1 MLAVHT
7 GLCNYKKM
15 LMSRTAELTS
25 LGRPAA
31 RAGEER
37 LRLRLFGAMEAAAA
51 NGDSALP
58 NGRKTRALLAMLALA
73 APRPVSR
80 AWIAET
86 LWSGRPEEQ
95 ARGSLR
101 QEIHRLLDCLG
112 PLGPEVLAIGREQI
126 ALRPGTTWIDVA
138 EVLRATPA
146 MPEAL
151 RLIGG
156 ELLAD
161 LSGLDPAADL
171 WLAGERNRVR
181 GHARAVAE
189 ALLAEQTTPDG
200 MITAA
205 QQLLAID
212 QTHEGAWR
220 ALIHAYAVRGE
231 RGLAIEAF
239 GRCRAALAQAL
250 DALPSDETRE
260 LLAEIRSGNA
270 PPLKSRSPIAVP
282 PQVRSGRRL
291 GVLPLQNFGDDSHG
305 RGSAGELAIVIAEE
319 ITSALTPF
327 RWLDLVSCSALARFA
342 TETRDETALRRAFG
356 LDFLVDG
363 TLQRQRTTA
372 GDMHRVTLRLIDLH
386 AGNHIAWVQRFDHR
400 ADDPLGLQDRV
411 AALAAAR
418 IDLEAQHLEIRR
430 AAQPQASAAGRVE
443 RDISAYE
450 AMLRARGLMVRLDRT
465 QFLAAGSLLDLAA
478 ELDPDYAAPRA
489 EIALWNALLI
499 AQGWA
504 ANPEEARAR
513 AAAAAQQ
520 AIAIDPQDARAFAI
534 AGYIKSALA
543 RRHDEALAFSRR
555 AVTLNPNLPLAWG
568 LAGITEL
575 GRGDLSAAEQRFARY
590 KELVPLDPQA
600 FVIDLGLALLAFLR
614 GDFETT
620 AILAREI
627 SEIRPSFRAVYP
639 MHLAALG
646 HLGRNADAAQVR
658 ARFGHLDPSHS
669 VVSILDQ
676 CLLSRAADRDL
687 LAEGLR
693 LAGVPELPAR

>member
-1 MLAVHT
+1 MLAVQT
-7 GLCNYKKM
+7 GLCNYKRM
-15 LMSRTAELTS
+15 LMSRTAELAS
-25 LGRPAA
+25 LGRPAP

-51 NGDSALP
+51 SGDSALP

-73 APRPVSR
+73 TPRPVSR

-112 PLGPEVLAIGREQI
+112 PLGLEVLAIGREQI

-146 MPEAL
+146 APEAL

-220 ALIHAYAVRGE
+220 ALIHAHAVRGE

-239 GRCRAALAQAL
+239 GRCRTALAQAL

-270 PPLKSRSPIAVP
+270 PPLKNRGQIPAP
-282 PQVRSGRRL
+282 PLVRSGRRL
-291 GVLPLQNFGDDSHG
+291 GVLPLQSFGDDPLG
-305 RGSAGELAIVIAEE
+305 RGGAGELAIVVAEE
-319 ITSALTPF
+319 ITSALAPF

-363 TLQRQRTTA
+363 TLQRQ
-372 GDMHRVTLRLIDLH
+372 GPMHRVTLRLIDLN

-418 IDLEAQHLEIRR
+418 IDLALQHLEIRR
-430 AAQPQASAAGRVE
+430 VAQPAGSAGRVE
-443 RDISAYE
+443 RDMSAYE
-450 AMLRARGLMVRLDRT
+450 AVLRARGLMLRLDRT

-478 ELDPDYAAPRA
+478 ELDPDYAAPRT
-489 EIALWNALLI
+489 EIAAWNALLI

-504 ANPEEARAR
+504 TNPEEARAR
-513 AAAAAQQ
+513 ASAAAQQ

-534 AGYIKSALA
+534 VGYIKSTLT
-543 RRHDEALAFSRR
+543 RRHDEALALSQR
-555 AVTLNPNLPLAWG
+555 ALALNPNLPLAWG
-568 LAGITEL
+568 LAGLIDL
-575 GRGDLSAAEQRFARY
+575 DRGDLTSAEQRFTRY

-600 FVIDLGLALLAFLR
+600 FIIDQGVALLAFLR
-614 GDFETT
+614 GDFEAAT
-620 AILAREI
+620 ALAREI
-627 SEIRPSFRAVYP
+627 SEIRPSLRAIYP
-639 MHLAALG
+639 LHLAALG
-646 HLGRNADAAQVR
+646 HLGRVADAALLR
-658 ARFGHLDPSHS
+658 TRFAHLAPGHN
-669 VVSILDQ
+669 VAGILAQ
-676 CLLSRAADRDL
+676 IPLARAADRDL

-693 LAGVPELPAR
+693 LAGIPELGAG

>member
-15 LMSRTAELTS
+15 LMSRAAELTS
-25 LGRPAA
+25 LGRPAP

-37 LRLRLFGAMEAAAA
+37 LRLRLFGAMEAADAS
-51 NGDSALP
+51 GDSALP

-146 MPEAL
+146 IPQAL

-189 ALLAEQTTPDG
+189 ALLAEQTAPDG
-200 MITAA
+200 MIAAA

-220 ALIHAYAVRGE
+220 ALIHAHAVRGE

-270 PPLKSRSPIAVP
+270 PPLKSRGQTP
-282 PQVRSGRRL
+282 PLPLVRSGRRL
-291 GVLPLQNFGDDSHG
+291 GVLPLQSFGDDPQG
-305 RGSAGELAIVIAEE
+305 RGGAGELAILLAEE
-319 ITSALTPF
+319 ITSALAPF

-363 TLQRQRTTA
+363 TLQRLGA
-372 GDMHRVTLRLIDLH
+372 MHRVTLRLIDLN

-400 ADDPLGLQDRV
+400 ADDPLGLQDRI

-430 AAQPQASAAGRVE
+430 VTQPAASTAGRVE
-443 RDISAYE
+443 RDMSAYE
-450 AMLRARGLMVRLDRT
+450 AVLRALGLMQRLDRT

-478 ELDPDYAAPRA
+478 ELDPDYAMPRA
-489 EIALWNALLI
+489 QIATWNALLI

-513 AAAAAQQ
+513 ATAAAQQ

-534 AGYIKSALA
+534 AGHIKSTLE
-543 RRHDEALAFSRR
+543 RRHDEAVALVRR
-555 AVTLNPNLPLAWG
+555 ALALNPNLPMAWG
-568 LAGITEL
+568 LAGIIDL
-575 GRGDLSAAEQRFARY
+575 GRGDLASAEQHFARY
-590 KELVPLDPQA
+590 KELVPLDPRA
-600 FVIDLGLALLAFLR
+600 FVIDQGLALLAFLR
-614 GDFETT
+614 GDFETAT
-620 AILAREI
+620 ALAREI
-627 SEIRPSFRAVYP
+627 GEIRPALRAIYP
-639 MHLAALG
+639 LHLAALG
-646 HLGRNADAAQVR
+646 HLGRTAEAAR
-658 ARFGHLDPSHS
+658 ARARWAHLDPGHS
-669 VVSILDQ
+669 VAGILAQ
-676 CLLSRAADRDL
+676 TPLARAADRDL
-687 LAEGLR
+687 LATGLR
-693 LAGVPELPAR
+693 LAGVPELAAS

>member
-1 MLAVHT
+1 
-7 GLCNYKKM
+7 M
-15 LMSRTAELTS
+15 LMSRAAELTS
-25 LGRPAA
+25 LGRPAP

-112 PLGPEVLAIGREQI
+112 PLGAEVLAIGREQI

-146 MPEAL
+146 APEAL

-220 ALIHAYAVRGE
+220 ALIHAHAVRGE

-260 LLAEIRSGNA
+260 LLAEIRSGSA
-270 PPLKSRSPIAVP
+270 PPLKSRGQIAP
-282 PQVRSGRRL
+282 APQGRGGRRL
-291 GVLPLQNFGDDSHG
+291 GVLPLQSFGDDPMG
-305 RGSAGELAIVIAEE
+305 RGGAGGAGEIAIVLAEE
-319 ITSALTPF
+319 ITSALAPF
-327 RWLDLVSCSALARFA
+327 RWLDLVSCAALARFA

-356 LDFLVDG
+356 LDFLIDG
-363 TLQRQRTTA
+363 TLQRLGA
-372 GDMHRVTLRLIDLH
+372 MHRVTLRLIDLT

-400 ADDPLGLQDRV
+400 ADDPLGLQDRI

-430 AAQPQASAAGRVE
+430 VAQPVASGAGRVE
-443 RDISAYE
+443 RDMSAYE
-450 AMLRARGLMVRLDRT
+450 AVLRALGLMQRLDRT

-658 ARFGHLDPSHS
+658 ARFGHLDPGHS

-693 LAGVPELPAR
+693 LAGIPELPAR